1 VTPIPRE
8 HTPRNFIR
16 PGTLRAAVLVALLIA
31 AAAVLRPGD
40 AFAVTEH
47 IVQPGETLSEI
58 ADLYGLPVET
68 LMDVNGITDPN
79 AVQEG
84 QVIRI
89 PDLAGST
96 PPASPEQQEGRF
108 HTVQDGDTLSSLAA
122 LFGVSPEEIAEAN
135 GLFDLHSVIAGATLR
150 IPGAPPADEEDA
162 SGEEVVSDSG
172 RRHTVIAGE
181 VLSIIAEV
189 YGVRLAAII
198 AANGLDNPDH
208 IIEGQTLVVPGAFES
223 GPEAGETST
232 VVHVV
237 GAGETLTSI
246 AEKYGVDLSRL
257 ADANNLADH
266 DVIILGENL
275 VIPGAHTPSQT
286 SGYADITHIVQMGE
300 TLSAIANRYSVKIS
314 TLVEANALADP
325 NLVIEGQSLAVP
337 GASAASAPG
346 PAPAA
351 PVLPAMRTHIVVAG
365 QTLAS
370 IAAHYGL
377 SMESLV
383 EANGLLDPDHI
394 IEGQALVIPGGIADR
409 VFSLDDYEAILEDAA
424 AEFGVP
430 AALIKALAWQESGWN
445 QFVVSFAGAVGLM
458 QVTPWTAEWALA
470 TLIPDATAWQ
480 TDPVA
485 NARMGVAILH
495 HWLERSDW
503 SVETALGAYY
513 QGWRSLHEI
522 GVYEETTVYIA
533 SVLSLVSQFE

>member
-1 VTPIPRE
+1 
-8 HTPRNFIR
+8 
-16 PGTLRAAVLVALLIA
+16 VLVAALIA
-31 AAAVLRPGD
+31 AAALLQPGN

-47 IVQPGETLSEI
+47 IVRPGETLSEI
-58 ADLYGLPVET
+58 ADVYGLPVET

-89 PDLAGST
+89 PDFAGST
-96 PPASPEQQEGRF
+96 RPPSPEQQDGRF
-108 HTVQDGDTLSSLAA
+108 HTVQDGDTLSSLAE
-122 LFGVSPEEIAEAN
+122 LFGVTPEEIAEAN
-135 GLFDLHSVIAGATLR
+135 GLFDLHSLIAGATLR
-150 IPGAPPADEEDA
+150 IPGALPAEEEDET
-162 SGEEVVSDSG
+162 GEEVVTDSG
-172 RRHTVIAGE
+172 RRHTVSGGE
-181 VLSIIAEV
+181 VLSLIAEV
-189 YGVRLAAII
+189 YGVRLAALI

-208 IIEGQTLVVPGAFES
+208 IVEGQTLVVPGAFES
-223 GPEAGETST
+223 GPDSGETTT

-237 GAGETLTSI
+237 GPGETLSSI
-246 AEKYGVDLSRL
+246 AEKYGVDLPRL

-266 DVIILGENL
+266 DVIIIGENL
-275 VIPGAHTPSQT
+275 VIPGVSTPSQT
-286 SGYADITHIVQMGE
+286 SGYADITHIVQLGE
-300 TLSAIANRYSVKIS
+300 TLSEIASLYSVRIS
-314 TLVEANALADP
+314 TLVEANALANP
-325 NLVIEGQSLAVP
+325 NLVIAGQPLAVP
-337 GASAASAPG
+337 GATAASAPA

-351 PVLPAMRTHIVVAG
+351 PVLPAQRTHIVVGG

-377 SMESLV
+377 TQETLI
-383 EANGLLDPDHI
+383 EANGLLDPNHI
-394 IEGQALVIPGGIADR
+394 IEGQALVIPGGIASR
-409 VFSLDDYEAILEDAA
+409 VFSLEEYEVILEDAA

-445 QFVVSFAGAVGLM
+445 QFVVSYAGAVGLM

-470 TLIPDATAWQ
+470 TLIPDATEWQ

-495 HWLERSDW
+495 HWLDRSGG

-533 SVLSLVSQFE
+533 SVLALVPQFE

>member
-1 VTPIPRE
+1 
-8 HTPRNFIR
+8 
-16 PGTLRAAVLVALLIA
+16 VLVAVPIA
-31 AAAVLRPGD
+31 AAALLQPGS

-84 QVIRI
+84 QVVRI
-89 PDLAGST
+89 PDFAGSI
-96 PPASPEQQEGRF
+96 PPPSPEQEDGRL
-108 HTVQDGDTLSSLAA
+108 HTVQDGDTLTSLAE
-122 LFGVSPEEIAEAN
+122 LFGVTPEQIAEAN
-135 GLFDLHSVIAGATLR
+135 DLFDLHSVIAGETLR
-150 IPGAPPADEEDA
+150 IPGAPPADDVDE
-162 SGEEVVSDSG
+162 SGEEVVTDSG
-172 RRHTVIAGE
+172 RRHTVASGE
-181 VLSIIAEV
+181 VLSLIAEV

-208 IIEGQTLVVPGAFES
+208 IVAGQTLIVPGAFES
-223 GPEAGETST
+223 GPESGETST

-275 VIPGAHTPSQT
+275 VIPGVDTPSQT

-300 TLSAIANRYSVKIS
+300 TLSEIASRYSVRIAA
-314 TLVEANALADP
+314 LVEANALADP
-325 NLVIEGQSLAVP
+325 NLVVAGQSLAVP
-337 GASAASAPG
+337 GATAASA

-351 PVLPAMRTHIVVAG
+351 PVLPAQRTHIVVAG

-377 SMESLV
+377 TQETLI
-383 EANGLLDPDHI
+383 EANGLLDPNHI

-409 VFSLDDYEAILEDAA
+409 VFSLDEYEGILEDAA
-424 AEFGVP
+424 AEFGIP

-445 QFVVSFAGAVGLM
+445 QFVVSHAGAVGLM

-470 TLIPDATAWQ
+470 TLVPDTTAWQ

-485 NARMGVAILH
+485 NARMGTAILH

-533 SVLSLVSQFE
+533 SVLALVAQFE